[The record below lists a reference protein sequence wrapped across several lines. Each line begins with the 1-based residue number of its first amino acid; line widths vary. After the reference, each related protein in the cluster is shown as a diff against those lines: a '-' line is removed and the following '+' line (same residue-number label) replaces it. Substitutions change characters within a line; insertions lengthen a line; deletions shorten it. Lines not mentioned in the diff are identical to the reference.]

1 MSSFIRIMKKFTSL
15 ILVAIISLLPL
26 TGFAWPLPDPALD
39 GNVVIDDVNGSAGS
53 KDNFKWLLE
62 QAIEPIQVHLDNS
75 APNSIVYGGADGI
88 VIFVIDLFK
97 SYIFPLIIVLAILT
111 AIFGF
116 MELMISDAEDKRKK
130 WADYFIWWV
139 VWIIVFI
146 SAEFIFNG
154 LYGLINQMSWAST
167 GPCSGQTWNCYAG
180 LAYNNIAF
188 PFLKLAMYLLMAG
201 LFIILLIKS
210 IQYVANPSD
219 KSAEQWKNTIIS
231 AAIWIIVITL
241 AKTLVEAVYNKQ
253 ADITAT
259 TIGQNWAPKIFVGKW
274 ILNLD
279 ANSYQTIFT
288 IINYL
293 LGLIAFVVL
302 CIIIY
307 QAYLMLFNANTDDSI
322 KKMRKNLLY
331 IFWWLLLIGLSY
343 LIVNLVALD
352 IN

>member
-15 ILVAIISLLPL
+15 ILVAITCLLPL
-26 TGFAWPLPDPALD
+26 TSFAWPLPDPALD
-39 GNVVIDDVNGSAGS
+39 GNVVIDDVDGSAGS

-62 QAIEPIQVHLDNS
+62 QAVEPIQVHLDNS
-75 APNSIVYGGADGI
+75 APNSIIYGGADGV

-116 MELMISDAEDKRKK
+116 MELMISDTEDKRKK

-154 LYGLINQMSWAST
+154 LYGTI
-167 GPCSGQTWNCYAG
+167 QTLKWWGVTTRNELADNIYAD
-180 LAYNNIAF
+180 IAF

-219 KSAEQWKNTIIS
+219 KAAEQWRNTIIS

-259 TIGQNWAPKIFVGKW
+259 TIGQNGAPKIFVGKW

-293 LGLIAFVVL
+293 LWLIAFVVL
-302 CIIIY
+302 C

>member
-1 MSSFIRIMKKFTSL
+1 MKKFTSFIL
-15 ILVAIISLLPL
+15 ITIISLLPL
-26 TGFAWPLPDPALD
+26 TSFAWPSPDPALN
-39 GNVVIDDVNGSAGS
+39 GNIAIDNINWNAGS

-62 QAIEPIQVHLDNS
+62 QTIDPIQEHLDNS
-75 APNSIVYGGADGI
+75 APNSIVYGWADGI
-88 VIFVIDLFK
+88 VIFVIDVFK
-97 SYIFPLIIVLAILT
+97 SYIFPLIIVLAVLT

-154 LYGLINQMSWAST
+154 LYGAI
-167 GPCSGQTWNCYAG
+167 QTLKWGGVTTRNE
-180 LAYNNIAF
+180 LADNIYNDIAF
-188 PFLKLAMYLLMAG
+188 PFLKLAMYLLMAW

-210 IQYVANPSD
+210 IQYVVNPSD
-219 KSAEQWKNTIIS
+219 KAAEQWRNTIIS

-259 TIGQNWAPKIFVGKW
+259 TLGQNGAPKIFVGKW

-279 ANSYQTIFT
+279 ASSYQMIFT

-293 LGLIAFVVL
+293 LWLVAFVIV

-307 QAYLMLFNANTDDSI
+307 QAYLMLFNANTDEGI

>member
-1 MSSFIRIMKKFTSL
+1 
-15 ILVAIISLLPL
+15 
-26 TGFAWPLPDPALD
+26 
-39 GNVVIDDVNGSAGS
+39 
-53 KDNFKWLLE
+53 
-62 QAIEPIQVHLDNS
+62 
-75 APNSIVYGGADGI
+75 
-88 VIFVIDLFK
+88 
-97 SYIFPLIIVLAILT
+97 
-111 AIFGF
+111 
-116 MELMISDAEDKRKK
+116 
-130 WADYFIWWV
+130 
-139 VWIIVFI
+139 
-146 SAEFIFNG
+146 
-154 LYGLINQMSWAST
+154 
-167 GPCSGQTWNCYAG
+167 
-180 LAYNNIAF
+180 
-188 PFLKLAMYLLMAG
+188 MYLLMAG